1 MKFALLLLAASA
13 LLLAESAAG
22 LKWTTPSGWGSAG
35 PSPMR
40 AVTYRVPPAPGSEPP
55 ECVVYFFG
63 AGQGGTVEA
72 NIERWKSQFTQAG
85 KPAMANVRKTT
96 IHNVPVTTIDISG
109 TYIASGGMATMPPK
123 PENDFRMLAAIGEG
137 PGGNIFIRFIGPAK
151 TIAGN
156 LEKYNR
162 LLSSIEKE

>member
-1 MKFALLLLAASA
+1 
-13 LLLAESAAG
+13 
-22 LKWTTPSGWGSAG
+22 
-35 PSPMR
+35 
-40 AVTYRVPPAPGSEPP
+40 
-55 ECVVYFFG
+55 
-63 AGQGGTVEA
+63 
-72 NIERWKSQFTQAG
+72 
-85 KPAMANVRKTT
+85 
-96 IHNVPVTTIDISG
+96 
-109 TYIASGGMATMPPK
+109 MPPK

>member
-1 MKFALLLLAASA
+1 MSPL
-13 LLLAESAAG
+13 
-22 LKWTTPSGWGSAG
+22 GSPQIIGRYAI
-35 PSPMR
+35 
-40 AVTYRVPPAPGSEPP
+40 Y
-55 ECVVYFFG
+55 
-63 AGQGGTVEA
+63 
-72 NIERWKSQFTQAG
+72 G
-85 KPAMANVRKTT
+85 K
-96 IHNVPVTTIDISG
+96 
-109 TYIASGGMATMPPK
+109 IASGGMATMPPK